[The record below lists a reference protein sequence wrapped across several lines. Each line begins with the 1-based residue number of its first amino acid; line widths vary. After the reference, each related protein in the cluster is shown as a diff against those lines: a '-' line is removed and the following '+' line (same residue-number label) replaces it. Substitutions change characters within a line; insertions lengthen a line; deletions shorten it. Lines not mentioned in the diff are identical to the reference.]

1 MLQQLVVV
9 LAVLAA
15 ALYVTWALVPA
26 RLRFA
31 ALTRLDAALGPG
43 TGLLRERIVAP
54 LLRRALPSGGC
65 ASCGSGDAPAAS
77 AAHGQRRP
85 FPSNTDPLPP
95 APPRTAQPLTAPP
108 RSARPQP

>member
-9 LAVLAA
+9 LAVLGA

-54 LLRRALPSGGC
+54 LLRRAMPAGGC
-65 ASCGSGDAPAAS
+65 AGCGSGDAPAA
-77 AAHGQRRP
+77 AM
-85 FPSNTDPLPP
+85 P
-95 APPRTAQPLTAPP
+95 APRRSIASPPVPP
-108 RSARPQP
+108 RSTGPRP